1 MDAQNTPSQTVG
13 QPPEHTFRRSLAN
26 AAHFWEPRRLV
37 YNALLAATALF
48 WLVKTWPHF
57 RPVRSEP
64 LALLKLAVLALL
76 ANVCYCAAYLA
87 DIPMQQSTARLV
99 WNRYRWILF
108 ALGSIFAM
116 VFETYWI
123 LDEIFPDFT

>member
-1 MDAQNTPSQTVG
+1 MASQTFG
-13 QPPEHTFRRSLAN
+13 KSPERGFRQSLNDATR
-26 AAHFWEPRRLV
+26 FWEPRRLV
-37 YNALLAATALF
+37 YNALLTAVALF
-48 WLVKTWPHF
+48 WLIKTWPHF

-64 LALLKLAVLALL
+64 SSLLKLAVLALL